1 MKLQERYQLFEIIG
15 KGGNSVVY
23 RALDESLHIE
33 VAIKCIAQ
41 AKEHAQKEARCM
53 AKLSH
58 SAIPHIY
65 DAFEEQGIA
74 YIVMEY
80 LQGVSLMEYI
90 QQRAVISQQQLY
102 QWIAQVIDVMGYLHQ
117 QRLLY
122 IDMKPQNLMLGKD
135 HRLYVLDFGSVTA
148 FHEPVESAT
157 RGYAPFEVIQEK
169 RGVVQSDVYAFGRCF
184 YVLYHGSFPTKEAQT
199 KDGLDRFLLTCC
211 QEDIALRFSD
221 FAAVAKAFSLLQ
233 RNARR
238 ICKSLLF
245 LGIAAVVCFLLGI
258 YSLSKLSVAKQQSKK
273 SIKAFGGGVY

>member
-65 DAFEEQGIA
+65 DAFEEQGIV

-102 QWIAQVIDVMGYLHQ
+102 QWIAQVIDVMEYLHQ

-122 IDMKPQNLMLGKD
+122 IDMKPQNLML
-135 HRLYVLDFGSVTA
+135 
-148 FHEPVESAT
+148 
-157 RGYAPFEVIQEK
+157 
-169 RGVVQSDVYAFGRCF
+169 
-184 YVLYHGSFPTKEAQT
+184 
-199 KDGLDRFLLTCC
+199 
-211 QEDIALRFSD
+211 
-221 FAAVAKAFSLLQ
+221 
-233 RNARR
+233 
-238 ICKSLLF
+238 
-245 LGIAAVVCFLLGI
+245 
-258 YSLSKLSVAKQQSKK
+258 
-273 SIKAFGGGVY
+273 

>member
-90 QQRAVISQQQLY
+90 QQRAVISQLSC
-102 QWIAQVIDVMGYLHQ
+102 AS
-117 QRLLY
+117 
-122 IDMKPQNLMLGKD
+122 K
-135 HRLYVLDFGSVTA
+135 
-148 FHEPVESAT
+148 
-157 RGYAPFEVIQEK
+157 
-169 RGVVQSDVYAFGRCF
+169 
-184 YVLYHGSFPTKEAQT
+184 
-199 KDGLDRFLLTCC
+199 
-211 QEDIALRFSD
+211 
-221 FAAVAKAFSLLQ
+221 
-233 RNARR
+233 
-238 ICKSLLF
+238 ICEC
-245 LGIAAVVCFLLGI
+245 I
-258 YSLSKLSVAKQQSKK
+258 
-273 SIKAFGGGVY
+273 